1 MMPGKFSQLAAG
13 AVIGLVLIILVAL
26 MVGLGVAYTGVYNV
40 AATQDHQP
48 IVRWTLDTTMR
59 NSVAGRAE
67 DIEIPRLTDAMVAA
81 GAKRYKAMCQH
92 CHGGPG
98 VEKSEWAKGML
109 PQPPH
114 LPEVASEWEANEV
127 YWLAKHGVRMSGM
140 PAFGPTHSDDQLWE
154 IAAFVKRLPGMT
166 HDTYAS
172 FENSSGHGN

>member
-1 MMPGKFSQLAAG
+1 MPGKFSQVAAG
-13 AVIGLVLIILVAL
+13 AVIGLGLIILVAL
-26 MVGLGVAYTGVYNV
+26 MVGLGVAYTGAYNV

-48 IVRWTLDTTMR
+48 IVRWALETTMR
-59 NSVAGRAE
+59 NSVADRAD
-67 DIEIPRLTDAMVAA
+67 DIEAPPLTDVMVAA

-114 LPEVASEWEANEV
+114 LPEVASEWKANEV

-166 HDTYAS
+166 QDTYAS
-172 FENSSGHGN
+172 FENSPGHGN

>member
-1 MMPGKFSQLAAG
+1 MHSKFSQLAAAG
-13 AVIGLVLIILVAL
+13 AIGVAL
-26 MVGLGVAYTGVYNV
+26 TILIAIIVVLGVAYTGAYNV

-48 IVRWTLDTTMR
+48 IVRWTLETTMR
-59 NSVAGRAE
+59 SSVAGRAE
-67 DIEIPRLTDAMVAA
+67 YVESPALTEAMVAS
-81 GAKRYKAMCQH
+81 GAKRYKAMCAH

-114 LPEVASEWEANEV
+114 LPEVASKWKANEV
-127 YWLAKHGVRMSGM
+127 YWLVKHGVRMSGM

-166 HDTYAS
+166 QGTYAS
-172 FENSSGHGN
+172 FGDSSGHGN